1 MTRTLQTTFSAA
13 LGILLLLA
21 ASALAQPPA
30 KSHDFSRWETAI
42 AAYEKSDQANRP
54 APGGIVFIGS
64 STILL
69 WKTLAADF
77 PDHPVINRGF
87 GGSQI
92 VDATHFADRIVIPY
106 QPRQVF
112 LRSGGNDINAGKSP
126 AQVMADFREFVARIH
141 AKLPRTE
148 IVFIGLCPTIAR
160 WKEAEANR
168 ELNRLVSQFAQ
179 QNPRV
184 KYIETY
190 QMSFDAGG
198 RPRSDIF
205 IKDMLHFN
213 SEGYRL
219 LTDLVRPYLR

>member
-1 MTRTLQTTFSAA
+1 MNLYFRCGLFLS
-13 LGILLLLA
+13 GLLLA
-21 ASALAQPPA
+21 GYSTLAQQTKP
-30 KSHDFSRWETAI
+30 HDFTRWEPAI
-42 AAYEKSDQANRP
+42 AAYEKADLASPP

-77 PDHPVINRGF
+77 SGYPVINRGF

-106 QPRQVF
+106 KPRQVF
-112 LRSGGNDINAGKSP
+112 LRSGGNDINAGKS
-126 AQVMADFREFVARIH
+126 ADQVFADFKDFVARIH

-148 IVFIGLCPTIAR
+148 VVFIGLCPTIAR
-160 WKEAEANR
+160 WKQAEANR

-179 QNPRV
+179 RQRGV
-184 KYIETY
+184 RYIETFN
-190 QMSFDAGG
+190 MSFDDSG

-213 SEGYRL
+213 AEGYRL
-219 LTDLVRPYLR
+219 LADLVRPHLR

>member
-1 MTRTLQTTFSAA
+1 
-13 LGILLLLA
+13 
-21 ASALAQPPA
+21 
-30 KSHDFSRWETAI
+30 
-42 AAYEKSDQANRP
+42 
-54 APGGIVFIGS
+54 
-64 STILL
+64 
-69 WKTLAADF
+69 
-77 PDHPVINRGF
+77 
-87 GGSQI
+87 
-92 VDATHFADRIVIPY
+92 
-106 QPRQVF
+106 
-112 LRSGGNDINAGKSP
+112 AGKSP
-126 AQVMADFREFVARIH
+126 AQVMADFRECVARIH

-190 QMSFDAGG
+190 QMSFDAVG

>member
-1 MTRTLQTTFSAA
+1 MTRA
-13 LGILLLLA
+13 LLLLFTLLLIA
-21 ASALAQPPA
+21 GSALAQPAATP
-30 KSHDFSRWETAI
+30 HDFARWETAI
-42 AAYEKSDQANRP
+42 AAYEKADQTNRP
-54 APGGIVFIGS
+54 APGGILFIGS

-69 WKTLAADF
+69 WKSLATDF
-77 PDHPVINRGF
+77 PNSPVINRGF

-92 VDATHFADRIVIPY
+92 VDATHFADRIVMPY
-106 QPRQVF
+106 RPRQIF
-112 LRSGGNDINAGKSP
+112 LRSGGNDLNAGKSP
-126 AQVMADFREFVARIH
+126 ARVFADFKDFVAQIH

-168 ELNRLVSQFAQ
+168 ELNRLVSEFAQ
-179 QNPRV
+179 RNRGV

-190 QMSFDAGG
+190 HMTFDESG

-213 SEGYRL
+213 PEGYRL
-219 LTDLVRPYLR
+219 LADLVRPHLR